1 MSDSLSAGR
10 AKRNNLAI
18 FLNRAVYSIGQH
30 WFAWGIALLFLWVGL
45 PWLAPVFMKLGG
57 EAPAKAIYALYSFQC
72 HQLPQRSFF
81 LFGRKAMYSIPEV
94 QAVWPQGTDP
104 MALRQF
110 IGNPEM
116 GYKVAWSDRMVS
128 AYGSIPLAALLW
140 WPLRRRIKPLSVLG
154 FILFMV
160 PMALDGTTHMISD
173 FAGLGHGFRYTNA
186 WLANLTNHAFPASF
200 YAGNA
205 LGSFNS
211 WMRLITGTL
220 FGFGLAWFTFPYLA
234 ASFQSQGDRIESKFD
249 RAGVQL
255 S

>member
-1 MSDSLSAGR
+1 MTTDKR
-10 AKRNNLAI
+10 ASKNRKNNLAI
-18 FLNRAVYSIGQH
+18 LLNRGVYALGQH
-30 WFAWGIALLFLWVGL
+30 WFALGAALLLLWVGL
-45 PWLAPVFMKLGG
+45 PWLAPVFMHVGW
-57 EAPAKAIYALYSFQC
+57 EAPAKAIYFLYSFQC

-81 LFGRKAMYSIPEV
+81 LFGQKTMYSISEI

-104 MALRQF
+104 MGLRQF
-110 IGNPEM
+110 LGTPAM

-128 AYGSIPLAALLW
+128 AYSSIPLAALAW
-140 WPLRRRIKPLSVLG
+140 WPFRRRVKPLSITG
-154 FILFMV
+154 FFLLLL

-173 FAGLGHGFRYTNA
+173 LAGLGNGFRYSNA
-186 WLANLTNHAFPASF
+186 WLAQLTNHTLPASF

-220 FGFGLAWFTFPYLA
+220 FGVAVVWFAFPHID
-234 ASFQSQGDRIESKFD
+234 ASFRGQGRQIESKFEN
-249 RAGVQL
+249 AGVPL